1 MMDIEGKKILLVR
14 NDNVGD
20 LICTTPAIEALRKRY
35 PNNQIDI
42 VVNSY
47 NYDAIHKNPFVDT
60 VYCYTK
66 PKHKVG
72 LKSKISA
79 GWGKL
84 KILLKIRKEKYD
96 VVIVF
101 RGGYS
106 KSAELFSHITNA
118 QYKVG
123 VLDPKGK
130 DKFNIHIPVT
140 PETNEVHFCYDC
152 VKPFDVREQGE
163 STYFYID
170 SLLSDK
176 YKEYNNIIVFHI
188 SARMKEN
195 KMSYRKLKEIIE
207 SLSMPIYITAEP
219 DDFEMANKLACE
231 TDALFIRTSSF
242 LDLGAFLTQAK
253 LCLTLEGGVMH
264 LSPALGIRT
273 IALFGKS
280 SIERWYPW
288 GYRDLV
294 VQDTSAMAENIDN
307 TRIIEKVN
315 EVLEGIKHA

>member
-1 MMDIEGKKILLVR
+1 MIDIEGKKILLVR

-72 LKSKISA
+72 LKAKISA
-79 GWGKL
+79 GWEKL
-84 KILLKIRKEKYD
+84 KILLNIRKEKYD

-106 KSAELFSHITNA
+106 KSAELFSHATHA

-130 DKFNIHIPVT
+130 DKFNIHIPMT
-140 PETNEVHFCYDC
+140 SETNEVHFCYDC
-152 VKPFDVREQGE
+152 VKPFDVKEKGE
-163 STYFYID
+163 NTYFYID
-170 SLLSDK
+170 PSLSEK
-176 YKEYNNIIVFHI
+176 YKQYNNIIVWHI
-188 SARMKEN
+188 SARMEASQ
-195 KMSYRKLKEIIE
+195 MSYAKLKKIIDT
-207 SLSMPIYITAEP
+207 LGQIIYITAEP
-219 DDFEMANKLACE
+219 DDFEKARKLESE
-231 TDALFIRTSSF
+231 TDAIFMQTSSF
-242 LDLGAFLTQAK
+242 LDLGALLTRTKLFLT
-253 LCLTLEGGVMH
+253 LDGGAMH
-264 LSPALGIRT
+264 LAPALGVPT
-273 IALFGKS
+273 ISFFGKS
-280 SIERWYPW
+280 TIERWYPW

-294 VQDTSAMAENIDN
+294 LQDSSHVTENIDN
-307 TRIIEKVN
+307 TRIVDKVN
-315 EVLEGIKHA
+315 EVLESIQHD